1 MAAACK
7 LMRLSCVDSTSQKST
22 LQVYAKCMMILL
34 ADSSH
39 HGQRSQASAEVELSR
54 VCCFC
59 RFVDPNDPS
68 RIYLTTPVE
77 DSERLPTAP
86 VYAANFSQTQNE
98 SYQDMGLRP

>member
-1 MAAACK
+1 
-7 LMRLSCVDSTSQKST
+7 MRLCCVSLTRQKSI
-22 LQVYAKCMMILL
+22 LQVYAKCMMVLHAGCSL
-34 ADSSH
+34 D
-39 HGQRSQASAEVELSR
+39 GQRSQASAVTELSR
-54 VCCFC
+54 VCWFC

-98 SYQDMGLRP
+98 TYQDLGLRP